1 MDELELRKKELK
13 NQRKSMNIAIIS
25 TFLTFLIALSSIVL
39 NYYTTKDKIEHEKY
53 MSAESLEVKL
63 LELALKLKGDDGSY
77 QRFIDIGDAIYLQD
91 NENIEWWSKIKN
103 AVSTCALKKHENF
116 KEEETKTK

>member
-91 NENIEWWSKIKN
+91 NKNIEWWSKIKN
-103 AVSTCALKKHENF
+103 AVSECKPKEYKNS
-116 KEEETKTK
+116 EEEE